1 MSRCARVAARAHFVA
16 NHYEYCILPNAMDRG
31 GRLNLF
37 RTFVFRI
44 CI

>member
-1 MSRCARVAARAHFVA
+1 MYIIKEA
-16 NHYEYCILPNAMDRG
+16 LPNAMDRG
-31 GRLNLF
+31 GRLHLF